1 MTGIGI
7 ANSGFFGKLINA
19 PKTKQIKRMD
29 SMRLKTNVVMVRPE
43 GFEPSTF

>member
-1 MTGIGI
+1 MIQPTIPMTGIGI

-29 SMRLKTNVVMVRPE
+29 TNV
-43 GFEPSTF
+43 SD